1 MPVPAAVLDSPSLW
15 PVDLTNPARTVR
27 LRLAL
32 QALIGA
38 KQGTFDLNAIENRKR
53 GFGAPGSEQRPNLAC
68 LAQGRFTDGA
78 SIRCWVDMGGR
89 KVARKIQLIRY
100 VLHVASH
107 GALALRNSGSQ
118 R

>member
-1 MPVPAAVLDSPSLW
+1 
-15 PVDLTNPARTVR
+15 VR

-89 KVARKIQLIRY
+89 KVARKIQLIRFIRMY
-100 VLHVASH
+100 YMQPAMEL
-107 GALALRNSGSQ
+107 LRSGTPEANGEPPSY
-118 R
+118 

>member
-1 MPVPAAVLDSPSLW
+1 MPAAVLDSPSLW

-53 GFGAPGSEQRPNLAC
+53 GFGAGSEQRPNLAC
-68 LAQGRFTDGA
+68 LALQ
-78 SIRCWVDMGGR
+78 
-89 KVARKIQLIRY
+89 
-100 VLHVASH
+100 
-107 GALALRNSGSQ
+107 GALLTAHQYDAGWTWEAERWHGKFNLLDMYYM
-118 R
+118 